1 MREPWQ
7 EPKRSG
13 ELRGKEIGGLPW
25 KEFVEKYPHLEKKL
39 QGIRVRSP
47 EEDGMESKRR
57 GQGQGKP

>member
-39 QGIRVRSP
+39 QSMKCLGERYA
-47 EEDGMESKRR
+47 
-57 GQGQGKP
+57 GKNER

>member
-39 QGIRVRSP
+39 QSMKCLG
-47 EEDGMESKRR
+47 EKDA
-57 GQGQGKP
+57 QGN